1 MPSRIFIA
9 REEKL
14 MPGFKFLKD
23 RIILLGAKA
32 ASNFRLKPMLI
43 DHYENSR
50 TLKTYTKSTLS
61 MLYKRISKV
70 WTTAYLFIAWFT
82 EYFKPNVE
90 TCNPEK
96 NFLSKYCCLLTMHL
110 RALMEMDNEIN
121 VVFMPANTS
130 SILHPMD
137 Q

>member
-61 MLYKRISKV
+61 MLY
-70 WTTAYLFIAWFT
+70 
-82 EYFKPNVE
+82 N
-90 TCNPEK
+90 
-96 NFLSKYCCLLTMHL
+96 
-110 RALMEMDNEIN
+110 
-121 VVFMPANTS
+121 
-130 SILHPMD
+130 
-137 Q
+137 

>member
-1 MPSRIFIA
+1 
-9 REEKL
+9 

-61 MLYKRISKV
+61 MLY
-70 WTTAYLFIAWFT
+70 
-82 EYFKPNVE
+82 N
-90 TCNPEK
+90 
-96 NFLSKYCCLLTMHL
+96 
-110 RALMEMDNEIN
+110 
-121 VVFMPANTS
+121 
-130 SILHPMD
+130 
-137 Q
+137 